1 MNIMSGYEY
10 ALTSKQQLFLWLYQL
25 LPNLDIIKY
34 IYDMKCSLENDET
47 LYYYGLI
54 PNVTFLQES
63 NFSYIM
69 TIPLDNSWSK
79 KVLNNSSLYMKLVTT
94 PGLICKFTA
103 PTVLTRS
110 EEELMNNGFWE
121 FYALEI
127 DEEPTMKEKID
138 CINKILEEAPY
149 FLDDVY
155 GKLKH
160 LVTVYESNMYK
171 LLNED
176 QELDFIRIGID
187 EKGCW
192 HIPSIYF

>member
-1 MNIMSGYEY
+1 MSGYEY

-25 LPNLDIIKY
+25 IPNLDIIKY
-34 IYDMKCSLENDET
+34 IYEMKCSIENNET

-54 PNVTFLQES
+54 PNITFLQEN

-94 PGLICKFTA
+94 PGLICKFTT
-103 PTVLTRS
+103 PKVLSKS

-138 CINKILEEAPY
+138 CINKILEEGPY
-149 FLDDVY
+149 FLDDIY

-187 EKGCW
+187 EKGGW

>member
-1 MNIMSGYEY
+1 
-10 ALTSKQQLFLWLYQL
+10 
-25 LPNLDIIKY
+25 
-34 IYDMKCSLENDET
+34 
-47 LYYYGLI
+47 
-54 PNVTFLQES
+54 
-63 NFSYIM
+63 
-69 TIPLDNSWSK
+69 
-79 KVLNNSSLYMKLVTT
+79 MKLVTT

-103 PTVLTRS
+103 PNVLTKS

-138 CINKILEEAPY
+138 CINKILEETPY
-149 FLDDVY
+149 FLDDIY

-176 QELDFIRIGID
+176 QELDLNYIESVLMKEVVGIFLLFIFKLKYYNTPFIT
-187 EKGCW
+187 
-192 HIPSIYF
+192 

>member
-1 MNIMSGYEY
+1 MSEYEY
-10 ALTSKQQLFLWLYQL
+10 SLTSKQQLFLWLYQL

-34 IYDMKCSLENDET
+34 IYEMKCSIENDET

-54 PNVTFLQES
+54 PNITFLQES

-94 PGLICKFTA
+94 PGLICKFTS
-103 PTVLTRS
+103 PKVLSRS

-138 CINKILEEAPY
+138 CINKILEDAPY
-149 FLDDVY
+149 FLDDIY
-155 GKLKH
+155 DKLKH
-160 LVTVYESNMYK
+160 LVTVYESNMFK
-171 LLNED
+171 LVNED

-187 EKGCW
+187 EKGGW

>member
-1 MNIMSGYEY
+1 MSGYEY

-34 IYDMKCSLENDET
+34 IYDMKCSIENDET

-54 PNVTFLQES
+54 PNITFLQEN

-94 PGLICKFTA
+94 PGLICKFTT
-103 PTVLTRS
+103 PKVLSKS

-138 CINKILEEAPY
+138 CINKILEEGPY
-149 FLDDVY
+149 FLDDIY

-187 EKGCW
+187 EKGGW